1 MRLHTHGTYPE
12 KWPQIARQTKD
23 EAGNL
28 CIRCKHPHDPE
39 AGRTLTVHHLN
50 GNKSD
55 CRWHNLLALCQ
66 ACHLSIQA
74 RVNPDQ
80 AWVMTEHTPW
90 FRIYVAGLYASKYL
104 GVELTREEC
113 EARLDELLGL
123 ERRAVLGVAS

>member
-1 MRLHTHGTYPE
+1 MRLHTHGCYPAE
-12 KWPQIARQTKD
+12 WPQIARQTKD
-23 EAGNL
+23 EAGNR

-50 GNKSD
+50 GDKSD

-80 AWVMTEHTPW
+80 VWVMAEHTAW
-90 FRIYVAGLYASKYL
+90 FRVYAAGLYASKYL
-104 GVELTREEC
+104 GVELSREEC
-113 EARLDELLGL
+113 EARIDELLQL
-123 ERRAVLGVAS
+123 ERDAVLGVPL